1 MSSLLLIWELARK
14 DLMLFVADR
23 RGVVLCFA
31 VPIILASVFGAVF
44 HRADASENIRPRVLV
59 VVEGE
64 SPRLAHISEA
74 LCASPQL
81 DARRSDAGAARRW
94 LAEESAGIVVVLPA
108 DLGRASMADLTGSK
122 AKARVGFWQHPNSQ
136 IEGRWVEGILTEIV
150 MRELA
155 REFLAPLAGLTGG
168 QRLDRLERPFEIDRQ
183 TEAAGGALAVH
194 AFSHSFCGMTLQ
206 YLLFL
211 GLDSG
216 LLFLRERRQGIWLRM
231 RCAPIDFSVLLAGKA
246 FATAIVALAQIVV
259 TFGVGAIFFGVR
271 VNGSWPGFVLMA
283 MSAALLSAAT
293 GLVVASLGGNETR
306 ARSVSI
312 LVILT
317 LSLLGGLWLPAFLL
331 PGWVRTFA
339 LALPTTW
346 AARGLEGV
354 VWQGMTFAAAWPC
367 ALALVGFSAAF
378 LLFAYW
384 RLRGSEMPS
393 HVPA

>member
-1 MSSLLLIWELARK
+1 MNALRLVWELARK
-14 DLMLFVADR
+14 DLLLFASDR
-23 RGVVLCFA
+23 RGVLLCFA
-31 VPIILASVFGAVF
+31 VPIVLASVFGAVF
-44 HRADASENIRPRVLV
+44 HRPGGTEEVRPRVLV
-59 VVEGE
+59 VVEDG
-64 SPRLAHISEA
+64 SPRLARIVES

-81 DARRSDAGAARRW
+81 DARRSDAVAARRW
-94 LAEESAGIVVVLPA
+94 LAEESSGVVVILPA
-108 DLGRASMADLTGSK
+108 ELGKLSMADLTGSK
-122 AKARVGFWQHPNSQ
+122 SKARVGFLQHPNSE
-136 IEGRWVEGILTEIV
+136 IEGRWVEGVLTEIV
-150 MRELA
+150 LREAA
-155 REFLAPLAGLTGG
+155 RDFLAPLGG
-168 QRLDRLERPFEIDRQ
+168 ELRRPFEIDRR
-183 TEAAGGALAVH
+183 TESAGGALAVH

-216 LLFLRERRQGIWLRM
+216 LLFLRERRRGIWLRL

-246 FATAIVALAQIVV
+246 LATALVALAQIIV
-259 TFGVGAIFFGVR
+259 TFAIGEIFFGVR

-283 MSAALLSAAT
+283 LSAALLSAAT
-293 GLVVASLGGNETR
+293 GLVVASLGGNESR

-331 PGWVRTFA
+331 PGWVRTLA

-354 VWQGMTFAAAWPC
+354 VWQGMTFRAAWPC
-367 ALALVGFSAAF
+367 ALALLGFSAAF

-393 HVPA
+393 RVPA

>member
-1 MSSLLLIWELARK
+1 MSTLLLVWELARK
-14 DLMLFVADR
+14 DLMLFAADR
-23 RGVVLCFA
+23 RGVLLCFA
-31 VPIILASVFGAVF
+31 VPIVLASVFGAVF
-44 HRADASENIRPRVLV
+44 HRSDASDDIRPRVLV
-59 VVEGE
+59 VVEGD
-64 SPRLAHISEA
+64 SPRLVQIAEA
-74 LCASPQL
+74 LCSSPQL
-81 DARRSDAGAARRW
+81 DARRSDAATARRG
-94 LAEESAGIVVVLPA
+94 LAEESSGVVVMLPVELGRVSVA
-108 DLGRASMADLTGSK
+108 DLSGSK
-122 AKARVGFWQHPNSQ
+122 AKSRVGFRQHPNSQ
-136 IEGRWVEGILTEIV
+136 IEGRWVEGVLTEVV

-155 REFLAPLAGLTGG
+155 REFLAPLSGG
-168 QRLDRLERPFEIDRQ
+168 TRFDRLERPFEVDRQ
-183 TEAAGGALAVH
+183 TESAGGALAVH

-216 LLFLRERRQGIWLRM
+216 LLFLRERRQGIWLRL
-231 RCAPIDFSVLLAGKA
+231 RCAPIGFSTLLAGKA
-246 FATAIVALAQIVV
+246 LATALVALAQIVV

-271 VNGSWPGFVLMA
+271 VNGSWPGFVLMT

-331 PGWVRTFA
+331 PGWARTLA

-354 VWQGMTFAAAWPC
+354 VWQGMTFDAAWPC
-367 ALALVGFSAAF
+367 ALALVGFSAGF

-384 RLRGSEMPS
+384 RLRGSEMPARTAS
-393 HVPA
+393 